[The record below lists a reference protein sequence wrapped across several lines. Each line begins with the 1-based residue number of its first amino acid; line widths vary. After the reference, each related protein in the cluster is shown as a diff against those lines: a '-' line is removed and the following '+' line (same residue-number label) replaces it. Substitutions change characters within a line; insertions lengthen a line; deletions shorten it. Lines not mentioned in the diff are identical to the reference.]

1 MSAIST
7 YLHQIITAIW
17 AKDVRQAIHDAISQ
31 CYDDVNKPALQTAA
45 MQAAVQAKIDA
56 GEMASYTVAD
66 GSFAGSKLADGA
78 VTTAKLADTSVSTAK
93 IIDKAVTTA
102 KLADGSVTTDKLANK
117 AVTTA
122 KIADGAIT
130 KEKLSDDIT
139 LETDKTLSVSDMP
152 ADAKAVGD
160 RLTAVEVDSVLL
172 TDEIPNTVQTYTF
185 ANGQVS
191 QIVHKRN
198 NSTIRTDVF
207 TYSAAAIVETR
218 TLNTGEVLAI
228 STNLSTLETS
238 VTYTAA

>member
-7 YLHQIITAIW
+7 YLQRILNAIW

-56 GEMASYTVAD
+56 GEMAAYTVAD
-66 GSFAGSKLADGA
+66 GSFAGSKLVDGAITTTKIADGA
-78 VTTAKLADTSVSTAK
+78 VTVE
-93 IIDKAVTTA
+93 
-102 KLADGSVTTDKLANK
+102 
-117 AVTTA
+117 
-122 KIADGAIT
+122 KIASDEVPPVDATLTQAGAI
-130 KEKLSDDIT
+130 
-139 LETDKTLSVSDMP
+139 
-152 ADAKAVGD
+152 ADAKAAGD

-198 NSTIRTDVF
+198 NSTIRTDAF
-207 TYSAAAIVETR
+207 AYSSAAIVETR

>member
-1 MSAIST
+1 MSTIST
-7 YLHQIITAIW
+7 YLEYIRSKVY
-17 AKDVRQAIHDAISQ
+17 AKDVRTAIVNAISQ
-31 CYDDVNKPALQTAA
+31 CYDDVNAPALQTEA

-56 GEMASYTVAD
+56 GEMAALTIAD
-66 GSFAGSKLADGA
+66 GSLTG
-78 VTTAKLADTSVSTAK
+78 AKLADETIPS
-93 IIDKAVTTA
+93 
-102 KLADGSVTTDKLANK
+102 
-117 AVTTA
+117 A
-122 KIADGAIT
+122 KIADGAVTAGKIA
-130 KEKLSDDIT
+130 SGVVPPVDAT
-139 LETDKTLSVSDMP
+139 LTQAGAI
-152 ADAKAVGD
+152 ADAKAAGD

-198 NSTIRTDVF
+198 NSTIRTDAF

-218 TLNTGEVLAI
+218 TLNTGAVLAI